1 MLTRMMK
8 KIRSRHQRYLEDYSK
23 EDFASIWNFLCSRCT
38 QLSPQSEP
46 SWLLRLESQQCVIEH
61 GTFCYKTSRTSSPC
75 SMTQSPPQLHV
86 LPGSSWLLK
95 LCMILLLVSTEK
107 LGCVFCLLL
116 GSGAGQSVPITTKE
130 SSYFYENVHPNQ
142 LMTPVVLEGGFHEAL
157 CLELRKGLLLVHVWY
172 SQLSGN
178 SVNIVRL

>member
-1 MLTRMMK
+1 MK

-86 LPGSSWLLK
+86 LPGSSWLPK
-95 LCMILLLVSTEK
+95 LCMILLWVSTNNLDVCFVCCLVLVPVSYSPVFGNTWWQWYVLLTLHVMRWLLCGWMISHK
-107 LGCVFCLLL
+107 DCVQFGVPVELVFISHLCQPY
-116 GSGAGQSVPITTKE
+116 GSGW
-130 SSYFYENVHPNQ
+130 
-142 LMTPVVLEGGFHEAL
+142 VVMP
-157 CLELRKGLLLVHVWY
+157 
-172 SQLSGN
+172 
-178 SVNIVRL
+178 